1 MAELAQISPA
11 ARPPGWT
18 GLSTGFRRGDRPDP
32 GSVPQADASHA
43 LAASERPLNHLFGR
57 GAETAVAAQPTPIRP
72 VEPVHL
78 HGTALDRG
86 PRTRRDRSASL
97 RPGSAHLEPQAG
109 RQIVFQIL
117 EGGSL
122 RARCRD
128 GEKQCGSDKH
138 RGLRPRSIG
147 QTTCQSGIGR
157 HPSRS
162 DEQHSTQSG
171 REPEHPDPRARRSPG
186 PRGNRTTLAL
196 LRIVVADT
204 PLYGSTLFTGPTHA
218 AGPRPGGRAGRLLP
232 RATIPVNAEPCRPTW
247 PSSIHTC
254 AA

>member
-18 GLSTGFRRGDRPDP
+18 GLSTGSRRGDRPDP
-32 GSVPQADASHA
+32 DSVPQADASHA
-43 LAASERPLNHLFGR
+43 LAASERPLNHLLGR

-147 QTTCQSGIGR
+147 RQRASRESVAIPAAPTSNIPRNRDENPNTRTPGHDGRQDRGGIGPR
-157 HPSRS
+157 SPCSGSSLPARCSAARPSS
-162 DEQHSTQSG
+162 
-171 REPEHPDPRARRSPG
+171 PDRPMRPVLARATARAASCRGRRS
-186 PRGNRTTLAL
+186 R
-196 LRIVVADT
+196 
-204 PLYGSTLFTGPTHA
+204 
-218 AGPRPGGRAGRLLP
+218 
-232 RATIPVNAEPCRPTW
+232 
-247 PSSIHTC
+247 
-254 AA
+254 